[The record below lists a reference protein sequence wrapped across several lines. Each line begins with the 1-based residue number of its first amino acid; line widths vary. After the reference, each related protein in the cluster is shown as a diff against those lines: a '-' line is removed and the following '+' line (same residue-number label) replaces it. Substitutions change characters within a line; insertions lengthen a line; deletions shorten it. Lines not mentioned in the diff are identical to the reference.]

1 MALTWTEVEELNR
14 NYNLLDVPISATA
27 QAIRQAYH
35 LIVKRWHPD
44 LYPDGSREQAEAT
57 QMMKLV
63 NEAYA
68 HIQHAPLRYHIESYP
83 DVKNTRARTQAS
95 YHSAQVP
102 HAWRQRENL
111 PITDRMEY
119 WVRFVCGALFGLL
132 ISSWAMVVLSYH
144 PFLAV
149 SICFVVTVV
158 CARKAAREGDRFW
171 YRILAFSWRW
181 Y

>member
-1 MALTWTEVEELNR
+1 MALTWKDVEELNR

-35 LIVKRWHPD
+35 LMVKRWHPD
-44 LYPDGSREQAEAT
+44 LYPNGSREQAEAT

-68 HIQHAPLRYHIESYP
+68 NIQHAPLRYHIESYP
-83 DVKNTRARTQAS
+83 KVKSTR
-95 YHSAQVP
+95 
-102 HAWRQRENL
+102 AWRQAGHRSPRVPHPWPQREDL

-119 WVRFVCGALFGLL
+119 CVRFVCGALLGLL
-132 ISSWAMVVLSYH
+132 MSSWAMVLLWKH
-144 PFLAV
+144 PLLAL
-149 SICFVVTVV
+149 SICSVVTIA
-158 CARKAAREGDRFW
+158 CAFSAAREGDRFW

>member
-1 MALTWTEVEELNR
+1 MALTRNEVEELNR

-27 QAIRQAYH
+27 QGIRLAYH
-35 LIVKRWHPD
+35 GMVKRWHPD
-44 LYPDGSREQAEAT
+44 LYPNGSREQAEAT

-68 HIQHAPLRYHIESYP
+68 RIQHAPLRYHIESYP
-83 DVKNTRARTQAS
+83 KVKSTRARVQAN
-95 YHSAQVP
+95 YRSAQVQFSWP
-102 HAWRQRENL
+102 RREDL

-119 WVRFVCGALFGLL
+119 WVRFVCGALLGLL
-132 ISSWAMVVLSYH
+132 ISTWAMVIFSNH
-144 PFLAV
+144 AFLAL
-149 SICFVVTVV
+149 SICIVVTLA
-158 CARKAAREGDRFW
+158 CALSAAREGDRFW